1 MAAIV
6 FNKESLLYANSFHGN
21 NVKGLCAPEAT
32 SLSMPGGQ
40 EKELQFCSK
49 EKTLP
54 DISLIH
60 GRLLV
65 AAWEEGL
72 EVTRLTIKSCSNI
85 STKYRNRKAGFIQF

>member
-6 FNKESLLYANSFHGN
+6 FKENLLYANSFHGN
-21 NVKGLCAPEAT
+21 NLKGLCAPEAT

-85 STKYRNRKAGFIQF
+85 STKYGNRITGFIQF